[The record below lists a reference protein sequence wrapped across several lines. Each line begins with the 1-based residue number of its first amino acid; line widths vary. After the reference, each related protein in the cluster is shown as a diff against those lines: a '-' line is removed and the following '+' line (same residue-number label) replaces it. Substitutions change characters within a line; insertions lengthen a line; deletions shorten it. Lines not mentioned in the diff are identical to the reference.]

1 MGTSKMQVA
10 GASGQAAKRTPP
22 SSERAHRTQ
31 LLGKALTRARVVST
45 LFAINH
51 WMLNWFVA
59 SMTSEADM
67 ENAALTYS
75 TLCYRLW
82 HWYIRAR
89 RTAWKQWR
97 AYARRDRAC
106 NAALRE
112 LIPQVRSLR
121 DELPRRLDLPVLDLS
136 PEDEA
141 IVNALRDTATKA
153 AADREAL
160 EALVREIV
168 RVTENSDLQRCMVD
182 NLRSLYEYQL
192 RTQNEYHAMVI
203 KCLHER
209 IDVLE
214 SAQAPMRAQATD
226 AIAKLKNKERL
237 DRNAFSAEAVTTR
250 ALERAIRN
258 AGNHASCEALARA
271 IDMNLVDALHD
282 EIAKGIQ
289 RKDKEGAK
297 IRAQLAGVLGRTPHT
312 AW

>member
-121 DELPRRLDLPVLDLS
+121 DELPRRLDLPVLDMS

-203 KCLHER
+203 KCLHEPSMSWKVHR
-209 IDVLE
+209 RPCE
-214 SAQAPMRAQATD
+214 RKRPTRSRSSKTRRGWTATRSARKRSRQERSNERFETLATMQA
-226 AIAKLKNKERL
+226 
-237 DRNAFSAEAVTTR
+237 
-250 ALERAIRN
+250 
-258 AGNHASCEALARA
+258 ARRWP
-271 IDMNLVDALHD
+271 
-282 EIAKGIQ
+282 G
-289 RKDKEGAK
+289 
-297 IRAQLAGVLGRTPHT
+297 QLT
-312 AW
+312 